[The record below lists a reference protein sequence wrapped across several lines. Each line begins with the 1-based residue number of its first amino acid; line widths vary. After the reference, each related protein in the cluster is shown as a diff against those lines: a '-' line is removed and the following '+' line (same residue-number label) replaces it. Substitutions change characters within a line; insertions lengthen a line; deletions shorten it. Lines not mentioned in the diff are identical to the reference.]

1 MVTLTLS
8 KAGGGGTLTIQWGT
22 LEATASFKAK

>member
-8 KAGGGGTLTIQWGT
+8 KAGAGGSLMIQWGT
-22 LEATASFKAK
+22 LEATAGFKAK